1 MRSLHASHEPG
12 AGVNTGISE
21 SEQSRRPAQQGVPVM
36 LVAQPIEEDEINL
49 LDLWRTL
56 CEKKRLIAAV
66 TIICTL
72 IGLTYAM
79 LATPVYHIEARI
91 APPSQADVAE
101 LALMTLNGNTK
112 NEKQENLKD
121 MAFAYVT
128 KALSD
133 VSVRKQFFNA
143 HQKDL
148 APKAV
153 SDSELRDAYE
163 AFDAALKA
171 GKDAKHEG
179 LMALSWE
186 RDKPEQTAAW
196 VNEFAALAISTAK
209 KRALQEV
216 DVKVSAQK
224 KTLQQQINEKLHAA
238 RAQRQDRIRM
248 LSDALR
254 IAEQL
259 GIKDY
264 KTTTSNQVG
273 EKPLYLMGSRALKA
287 ELESLK
293 ARKDD
298 APFIPGLRQLQ
309 VQLTELDSLRPDAD
323 KLHMAHIVEPAIVPQ
338 HRIKPKRKL
347 ITIGALLAGLVLGII
362 FALINRATSIKP

>member
-1 MRSLHASHEPG
+1 
-12 AGVNTGISE
+12 
-21 SEQSRRPAQQGVPVM
+21 M

-163 AFDAALKA
+163 AFDAAIKV
-171 GKDAKHEG
+171 GKDTKHEG

-196 VNEFAALAISTAK
+196 VNEFAALAIATAK
-209 KRALQEV
+209 KRALQDADAGIKARE
-216 DVKVSAQK
+216 KA
-224 KTLQQQINEKLHAA
+224 LQQTINEKLHAA
-238 RAQRQDRIRM
+238 KAQRRDRIRM

-259 GIKDY
+259 DIKDY
-264 KTTTSNQVG
+264 KMPTSSQTG
-273 EKPLYLMGSRALKA
+273 ERPLYLMGSRVLKA

-298 APFIPGLRQLQ
+298 APFIPELRQLQ
-309 VQLTELDSLRPDAD
+309 VQLAGLNSLRPDAG
-323 KLHMAHIVEPAIVPQ
+323 KIHLAYIVEPAIVPK

-347 ITIGALLAGLVLGII
+347 ITLGALLAGLVFGII
-362 FALINRATSIKP
+362 ISFVIAGLKAKPAKNHRFQL